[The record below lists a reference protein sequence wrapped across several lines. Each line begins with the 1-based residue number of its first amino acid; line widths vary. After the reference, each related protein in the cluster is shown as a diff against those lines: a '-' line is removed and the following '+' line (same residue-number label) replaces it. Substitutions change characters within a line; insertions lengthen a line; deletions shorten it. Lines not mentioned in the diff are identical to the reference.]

1 VRAVYCY
8 YLSVDCF
15 LVVGTVPLVMSEAMT
30 TSGASIRVDWLCVCA
45 FPMLTDVARGAVHCV
60 ATRYFITGHK
70 GNVTTHLHH
79 AQQSRHCCRSHLRHG
94 SSACLA
100 AGATTPHALCVRHR
114 IPAAD
119 SKPQAHARCSTTER
133 RNRDDVPASGPPVL
147 VLLPQPSASRQGRV
161 AACLRIHTARTA
173 S

>member
-1 VRAVYCY
+1 MRAVYCY

-119 SKPQAHARCSTTER
+119 STPQAHANSTATKR
-133 RNRDDVPASGPPVL
+133 KNRADAPASCAPVPVL
-147 VLLPQPSASRQGRV
+147 RPQPSASRFLGLLGCR
-161 AACLRIHTARTA
+161 RSHTARTVC
-173 S
+173 